1 MRLDVRIL
9 LYIGMDGPNM
19 NKKFERK
26 LLESLE
32 KYESTN
38 FICIGTCNVLTA
50 SNTFGEGMATLR
62 EVVNLGQLLIDLHF
76 FFNPFMT
83 ETVII

>member
-1 MRLDVRIL
+1 MSLWVDATWCTNIAW
-9 LYIGMDGPNM
+9 YWYGWT
-19 NKKFERK
+19 KHE

-38 FICIGTCNVLTA
+38 FICIGTCNVLSA
-50 SNTFGEGMATLR
+50 NNAFGEGMATLR
-62 EVVNLGQLLIDLHF
+62 EVVNLGQLLIDLNF